1 MAIISCPE
9 CGRQVSDKALKC
21 PQCNYPIGNLEKQES
36 ESLQVLQEKIQGVVS
51 ASGLTVKVNS
61 VGKSLNIKLT
71 RTEVKPIT
79 TGSYGQIWLKIL
91 PQLKTDDLRGFSKLL
106 ISSSFEGDI
115 KSEWERQNDINSKGG
130 IVPNKADII
139 AESVAGAYL
148 IVGFIVVVL
157 GYSYF
162 SNPPRNVQTSSSPS
176 TSSPS
181 ISSPSISSPSISSPS
196 ISSPSISSP
205 STSSPE
211 YLLAGIDKQSKD
223 VSTSELA
230 PYTQALD
237 QLEAKCQE
245 SRMALADLSSWTQD
259 ELKKKGVEVTHLKIM
274 NAVYQ
279 SVQPYTTPQKC
290 NSSFALIPIIV
301 NK

>member
-36 ESLQVLQEKIQGVVS
+36 LPLQVLQEEIQNIVS
-51 ASGLTVKVNS
+51 ASGLTVKAS
-61 VGKSLNIKLT
+61 SMGKTLLIKMQRPKDKPDKPVYSWLWIHIT
-71 RTEVKPIT
+71 PKLKPEVLI
-79 TGSYGQIWLKIL
+79 
-91 PQLKTDDLRGFSKLL
+91 GFNKLL
-106 ISSSFEGDI
+106 ITSNFEGDI
-115 KSEWERQNDINSKGG
+115 QPEWEDQSDINEKGVR
-130 IVPNKADII
+130 IPNKKEKKEAITGYVFLAI
-139 AESVAGAYL
+139 L
-148 IVGFIVVVL
+148 IVGFSSC
-157 GYSYF
+157 SYF
-162 SNPPRNVQTSSSPS
+162 SNRPRPVETTSNTS
-176 TSSPS
+176 TSNTSTS
-181 ISSPSISSPSISSPS
+181 GI
-196 ISSPSISSP
+196 

-223 VSTSELA
+223 VSASELA

-237 QLEAKCQE
+237 QLESKCQE

-259 ELKKKGVEVTHLKIM
+259 ELKKKGVEATHLKIM

>member
-21 PQCNYPIGNLEKQES
+21 PQCNYAIGNLEKQES
-36 ESLQVLQEKIQGVVS
+36 VSLQTLQEEIQNIVS
-51 ASGLTVKVNS
+51 ASGLTVKVS
-61 VGKSLNIKLT
+61 SMGKTLLIKMQ
-71 RTEVKPIT
+71 RTENKQDKPKYD
-79 TGSYGQIWLKIL
+79 GFCVQIIPKLKKEV
-91 PQLKTDDLRGFSKLL
+91 LKGFNKLL
-106 ISSSFEGDI
+106 ITCNFEGDI
-115 KSEWERQNDINSKGG
+115 QSEWESQWDINGEG
-130 IVPNKADII
+130 VMLPNKGDKIVFAII
-139 AESVAGAYL
+139 VAIVLIPIAGISYFFSPFRSVPSSSSTSNSNQVTLPNDSVAN
-148 IVGFIVVVL
+148 
-157 GYSYF
+157 S
-162 SNPPRNVQTSSSPS
+162 SNNSPS
-176 TSSPS
+176 TR
-181 ISSPSISSPSISSPS
+181 
-196 ISSPSISSP
+196 
-205 STSSPE
+205 SPE

-223 VSTSELA
+223 VSASELA

-237 QLEAKCQE
+237 QLESKCQE

-259 ELKKKGVEVTHLKIM
+259 ELKKKGVETTHLKIM

>member
-21 PQCNYPIGNLEKQES
+21 PQCAYAIGNLEKQES
-36 ESLQVLQEKIQGVVS
+36 VHLQALQEKIQGVVTN
-51 ASGLTVKVNS
+51 GLTVKVSS

-71 RTEVKPIT
+71 RTPIT
-79 TGSYGQIWLKIL
+79 SVSYDQLWLKIS
-91 PQLKTDDLRGFSKLL
+91 PQLKTDDLKGFSQIL
-106 ISSSFEGDI
+106 ISAYSEREI
-115 KSEWERQNDINSKGG
+115 NKSEWERQNDINSKGG

-181 ISSPSISSPSISSPS
+181 ISSPS
-196 ISSPSISSP
+196 
-205 STSSPE
+205 TRSPE

-223 VSTSELA
+223 VSASELA

-237 QLEAKCQE
+237 QLESKCQE

-259 ELKKKGVEVTHLKIM
+259 ELKKKGVETTHLKIM